1 MTVASAVCARTVP
14 PDPRRTPRERVWRVI
29 HACDSIRAVADLIE
43 AQIAAGM
50 RPFVLTGE
58 ATAQRRTLLETWQEV
73 RNWRRHLEQAD
84 PGSHPLQSSVVHAHS
99 FSAAMAAM
107 RGGLCT
113 VYDADAFVEDYAVS
127 AGQCAERSWL
137 ARSFRTAEEF
147 VLSRVGA
154 VVVHSSLMQRAC
166 RARGVGA
173 EELFVIPHPMTLPPE
188 PDTGW
193 LRRAFDFSSDVVT
206 VFARPNAAEDETL
219 IRAFA
224 QAAAEV
230 PGLRLF
236 LATDEQGAP
245 LRRFVH
251 QQDVDD
257 LVFFLSP
264 DDEMPALQAA
274 DIVVA
279 GWPLYPD
286 ATAWGRMYA
295 RALAR
300 SGTALSAMAQGRCLL
315 AADCSAHR
323 DLTPDGRGCLWYGSD
338 GGSSDKAQELAHR
351 ISFLARNPDMRGA
364 LGATARQFLQTTRD
378 PVAIGKKYA
387 EVYRHAEARTRRG
400 DDATTQT
407 PLLIPAQDCT

>member
-1 MTVASAVCARTVP
+1 MATAVHARQSLPESLISA
-14 PDPRRTPRERVWRVI
+14 RERAWRVI
-29 HACDSIRAVADLIE
+29 HTCDSIRAVADLVE

-50 RPFVLTGE
+50 KPFVLTGE
-58 ATAQRRTLLETWQEV
+58 TTLRRRTLLETWQEV
-73 RNWRRHLEQAD
+73 RTWRRHLEGTD
-84 PGSHPLQSSVVHAHS
+84 PGLHPLQSSVIHAHS

-107 RGGLCT
+107 RAGLCT

-127 AGQCAERSWL
+127 SGQCTERSWL

-154 VVVHSSLMQRAC
+154 VVVHSSLMRRAC

-173 EELFVIPHPMTLPPE
+173 EELFLIPHPMMLPPE

-193 LRRAFDFSSDVVT
+193 LRRAFDFSQDVVT

-236 LATDEQGAP
+236 LATDGQAAP

-251 QQDVDD
+251 QQEVDD

-264 DDEMPALQAA
+264 EDEMPALVAA
-274 DIVVA
+274 DIVIA
-279 GWPLYPD
+279 GWPLFPD
-286 ATAWGRMYA
+286 ATSWGRMHA
-295 RALAR
+295 KALAR
-300 SGTALSAMAQGRCLL
+300 SGTALSAMAHGRCLL

-323 DLTPDGRGCLWYGSD
+323 DLTPDGRGCLWFGSD
-338 GGSSDKAQELAHR
+338 AATSDKARELAHR
-351 ISFLARNPDMRGA
+351 IAFLARNPDMRGA
-364 LGATARQFLQTTRD
+364 LGATARQFLQQTRE
-378 PVAIGKKYA
+378 PSAIGKRYA
-387 EVYRHAEARTRRG
+387 DVYRQAEFRRNRG
-400 DDATTQT
+400 DDATGQT
-407 PLLIPAQDCT
+407 PILIPAQDAV

>member
-1 MTVASAVCARTVP
+1 MATAALARHTAPVP
-14 PDPRRTPRERVWRVI
+14 RATARERAWRVI
-29 HACDSIRAVADLIE
+29 HACDSIRAVADLVE

-58 ATAQRRTLLETWQEV
+58 AAARRRTLLETWQEV
-73 RNWRRHLEQAD
+73 RTWRRHLDETDAT
-84 PGSHPLQSSVVHAHS
+84 SHPLHSSVVHAHS

-107 RGGLCT
+107 RAGLCT

-127 AGQCAERSWL
+127 SGQCTERSWL

-166 RARGVGA
+166 RARGVGS

-193 LRRAFDFSSDVVT
+193 LRRAFDFPDEVVT

-236 LATDEQGAP
+236 LAVEGQSAT

-251 QQDVDD
+251 QQEVDE
-257 LVFFLSP
+257 LVFLLSP
-264 DDEMPALQAA
+264 DDEAPALRAA

-286 ATAWGRMYA
+286 ATSWGRMHA
-295 RALAR
+295 RELAR
-300 SGTALSAMAQGRCLL
+300 SGTALSAMAHGRCLL

-323 DLTPDGRGCLWYGSD
+323 DLTPEGRGCLWYGSD
-338 GGSSDKAQELAHR
+338 AASSDKARELAHR

-364 LGATARQFLQTTRD
+364 LGATARQFLQQTRD
-378 PVAIGKKYA
+378 PAAIGKRYA
-387 EVYRHAEARTRRG
+387 EVYRHAEQRTRRG

-407 PLLIPAQDCT
+407 PLMIPAEDCA